1 MANSAQW
8 FGFGPSIVYYPRI
21 LCFEKKSSS
30 QLEKGVE
37 LRVLE
42 RQESQGGWSLTVLTD
57 VQWKRLGKVELQNY
71 HSHVNQNDP
80 SP

>member
-21 LCFEKKSSS
+21 LCFEKKSRS

-42 RQESQGGWSLTVLTD
+42 RQESQGG
-57 VQWKRLGKVELQNY
+57 
-71 HSHVNQNDP
+71 
-80 SP
+80 